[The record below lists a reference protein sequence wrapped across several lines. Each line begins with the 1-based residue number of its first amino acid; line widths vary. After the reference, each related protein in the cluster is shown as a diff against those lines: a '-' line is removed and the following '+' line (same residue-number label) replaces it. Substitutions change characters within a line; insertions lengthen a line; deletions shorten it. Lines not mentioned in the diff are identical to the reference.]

1 MGIDARGV
9 DASAD
14 GVEDADR
21 AGDRAAAARAAP
33 PAADAIDDVE
43 DDVDAG
49 MDVIDA
55 DVGSEEHADVEEDD
69 DASAVG
75 DLGEL
80 LREKS
85 FVITFGFD
93 FGGCCC
99 CCGCA
104 VDVAGEAYKVMLEPL
119 SADRALKL

>member
-1 MGIDARGV
+1 MGMVARGA

-14 GVEDADR
+14 GVDVVDAEGASADADM
-21 AGDRAAAARAAP
+21 AAP
-33 PAADAIDDVE
+33 PAADAIDDAE
-43 DDVDAG
+43 DDADAG

-55 DVGSEEHADVEEDD
+55 DVGSEEFADVEEDD
-69 DASAVG
+69 DDESAVG

-93 FGGCCC
+93 FGGC
-99 CCGCA
+99 GCA
-104 VDVAGEAYKVMLEPL
+104 GDGAGA
-119 SADRALKL
+119 A